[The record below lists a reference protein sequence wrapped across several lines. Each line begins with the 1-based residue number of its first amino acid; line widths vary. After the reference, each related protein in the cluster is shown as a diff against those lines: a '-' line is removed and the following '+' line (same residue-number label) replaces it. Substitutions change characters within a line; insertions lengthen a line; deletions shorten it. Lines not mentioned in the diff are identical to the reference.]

1 MELKFSIENQIIKRT
16 DNEIIVNKAR
26 NIIQATFT
34 FNEIW
39 NDNEKIVIFKD
50 DKGQSIREYLGRV
63 GASYTINVPG
73 NVLRGRYFS
82 VSVYAGDLLT
92 TNAVI
97 VYLKESGY
105 TKYHHKHK
113 HHPHGDDDAKD
124 VFVDIYEKI
133 YSCFD
138 SVDFKDS
145 ALNFYSDGVLLYSVD
160 LHGADEETIRAWIA
174 EADLRFASIETAL
187 NGKADKIHTHLS
199 RDVTDLN
206 DSMDG
211 EMDSLIGTLTEAINE
226 IKEGD

>member
-16 DNEIIVNKAR
+16 DNEIIVNKPR
-26 NIIQATFT
+26 NTIQATFT
-34 FNEIW
+34 FNETW
-39 NDNEKIVIFKD
+39 NDQEKIVIFKD
-50 DKGQSIREYLGRV
+50 DKGQSIREYLGRI

-105 TKYHHKHK
+105 KKYNNKHKHK
-113 HHPHGDDDAKD
+113 HHHHHDDDAKD

-133 YSCFD
+133 HSCFD
-138 SVDFKDS
+138 SVDFTDS
-145 ALNFYSDGVLLYSVD
+145 ALNFYSDGTLLYSVD
-160 LHGADEETIRAWIA
+160 LHCADEETVMTWIA

-187 NGKADKIHTHLS
+187 EGKADKIHTHLS
-199 RDVTDLN
+199 SDVTDLN

-211 EMDSLIGTLTEAINE
+211 EMDSLLGTLTEAINE
-226 IKEGD
+226 M